1 MLYLLS
7 DLHGGERL
15 AGLEEYLS
23 HRREGDWLIVLGDT
37 ELAFRDT
44 EANRRFTRWFLSL
57 DVPIALVDGNHEN
70 FAYLNAFP
78 QETWCGGRVHRLSNT
93 VVHLQRG
100 NVYTIGGHTFFVMGG
115 CKSSPIWKEQ
125 GLWYEG
131 EEPSEAE
138 LALAYAA
145 LEERE
150 NRVDYV
156 LTHKYE
162 AIPGEAA
169 YPPLSLEGLTRYI
182 DERVEFRHW
191 YSGHRHWAGRLDE
204 RHTVVY
210 DQLLAIEE
218 E

>member
-1 MLYLLS
+1 MIYLLS
-7 DLHGGERL
+7 DLHGGESL
-15 AGLEEYLS
+15 AGLENYLS
-23 HRREGDWLIVLGDT
+23 FCRDTDLLIILGDV
-37 ELAFRDT
+37 ELAFCDT
-44 EANRRFTRWFLSL
+44 EENHRFTEWFLSL
-57 DVPIALVDGNHEN
+57 DTPIALVDGNHEN
-70 FAYLNAFP
+70 FAFLDSFP
-78 QETWCGGRVHRLSNT
+78 EEVWCGSTVHRLSDT
-93 VVHLQRG
+93 LVHLERG
-100 NVYTIGGHTFFVMGG
+100 NIYAIGGHTFFVMGG

-131 EEPSEAE
+131 EEPAE
-138 LALAYAA
+138 TELSLAYAA

-162 AIPGEAA
+162 SIPGEAA
-169 YPPLSLEGLTRYI
+169 FPPLSLEGLTRYI

-191 YSGHRHWAGRLDE
+191 YSGHRHWAGQLDE